1 MFGYIRPVKGELLV
15 KDSEFYSAVYCGL
28 CRWGGKNISHLTRWL
43 LNYDFILL
51 ALLRMSLSEEKIC
64 IEKKRCPYKAK
75 KKNCVCADQSY
86 SFVCSAFGL
95 LTYEKLLDDIKDEKG
110 IKTFFKKVAKPIF
123 KHISKKS
130 DNFEGLK
137 DIIKK
142 GITQLEAYEKEKCDS
157 PDIAADSFGIMM
169 RDIAAYGFAE
179 NRKLIAENCGYHIG
193 RFIYLADAFDD
204 LEKDGKSGNY
214 NPFILKYGSVE
225 NALNNS
231 ECIKET
237 LFDSLNAFSNYYALA
252 AKTPMDGIDR
262 LIFNITELGG
272 RDAVK
277 HITERKTVNEQ
288 PL

>member
-43 LNYDFILL
+43 LNYDFVLL

-110 IKTFFKKVAKPIF
+110 IKTFIKKLVKPIF
-123 KHISKKS
+123 KHIGKKS

-142 GITQLEAYEKEKCDS
+142 GITQLEDYEKEKCDS

-169 RDIAAYGFAE
+169 RDIAAYGFTD

-231 ECIKET
+231 ESIKET

-277 HITERKTVNEQ
+277 RITERKTINE
-288 PL
+288 